1 MKRFVLTI
9 IAAAVAGFAA
19 APASAASSAHRHH
32 HVRHHTIYRHHVPA
46 RAGGAYAYQPQ
57 IACTVAGCNPVPRGC
72 HPEMG
77 YTPDG
82 TPTGFDVAVCGNT
95 TYYGYR
101 R

>member
-1 MKRFVLTI
+1 
-9 IAAAVAGFAA
+9 
-19 APASAASSAHRHH
+19 
-32 HVRHHTIYRHHVPA
+32 
-46 RAGGAYAYQPQ
+46 
-57 IACTVAGCNPVPRGC
+57 
-72 HPEMG
+72 MG

>member
-1 MKRFVLTI
+1 MKTI
-9 IAAAVAGFAA
+9 SPLLAVAALIVLA
-19 APASAASSAHRHH
+19 LPASAASAHH
-32 HVRHHTIYRHHVPA
+32 YRHHDAHSHRAIPR
-46 RAGGAYAYQPQ
+46 RAGGAYADQPQ